1 MAEPLEQ
8 LIEVRT
14 QKRELLKPALIL
26 GLRGFRRS
34 LRLCIILKPPERGKH
49 V

>member
-26 GLRGFRRS
+26 GMRRS
-34 LRLCIILKPPERGKH
+34 LRLCIILKPPEQGKH